1 MSSMLPS
8 ADAFSALTLDLAK
21 RMPAVPPMT
30 KGAREAIVRQGEPT
44 VRIAY
49 VQGTNNLWRLERP
62 QGGVGLQQSPGAKS
76 PQAPRDP
83 WEAESPAM
91 PRDVALARL
100 ETIHKTIPSET
111 KSSTGR

>member
-8 ADAFSALTLDLAK
+8 ADAFAALTRHLAK
-21 RMPAVPPMT
+21 RMPLPPLHLPR
-30 KGAREAIVRQGEPT
+30 KAIVRQGEPT

-49 VQGTNNLWRLERP
+49 VQGTNNLWRLERH
-62 QGGVGLQQSPGAKS
+62 QGGVGLKHSPGAKS
-76 PQAPRDP
+76 PQAHRDP

>member
-30 KGAREAIVRQGEPT
+30 KGARKAIVRQGEPT

-49 VQGTNNLWRLERP
+49 VQGTNNLWRLERH
-62 QGGVGLQQSPGAKS
+62 QGGVVLKHSPGAKP
-76 PQAPRDP
+76 PQAHRDP
-83 WEAESPAM
+83 WEVESPAM
-91 PRDVALARL
+91 PRDVALAKM
-100 ETIHKTIPSET
+100 ESGKIPE
-111 KSSTGR
+111 GAR